1 MQGPSHVDRSPRS
14 LRTRG
19 LPVVRI
25 DADCRLKHPTYVR
38 RGGGVRWEDMRR
50 CTIIAISLSWRWAFM
65 AGTITQTLTHIEA
78 QTNRLRHTRHQQT
91 NPRASNATPDHTGTL
106 GDLSSKRVST
116 TATAKRNT
124 TTHSTADQHTQTTH
138 TAYTHIKKH
147 THRRRD
153 RTRQVTVT
161 KAGR

>member
-50 CTIIAISLSWRWAFM
+50 CTIAISLSWRWAFM
-65 AGTITQTLTHIEA
+65 PGTITQTLTHIEA

-106 GDLSSKRVST
+106 GDLSSKTFPPRLQPRGT
-116 TATAKRNT
+116 QRRTAQPTNT
-124 TTHSTADQHTQTTH
+124 HKLHTQLTH
-138 TAYTHIKKH
+138 T
-147 THRRRD
+147 
-153 RTRQVTVT
+153 
-161 KAGR
+161 